1 MKRTSLIHE
10 WLTPSL
16 PWHNNATGAA
26 PEDVASAVTS
36 TDEHLSDPELYH
48 EPTAQQRLG
57 ELIRLRPHQTDPD
70 DHACAERIN
79 RSQETIRSKN
89 EDEQARGR
97 NQGRLES
104 ILVFTP
110 TKASARESR
119 FALTISLQIFTHA
132 QRRGASEHRMK
143 EQNGNDGW

>member
-36 TDEHLSDPELYH
+36 TDEHLSGPELYH
-48 EPTAQQRLG
+48 EPTAQQRLD

-79 RSQETIRSKN
+79 RLQETIRSEN
-89 EDEQARGR
+89 EDEQSRER
-97 NQGRLES
+97 NQGRLGS
-104 ILVFTP
+104 IPSVHSDQSSISGIAIFTDD
-110 TKASARESR
+110 T
-119 FALTISLQIFTHA
+119 LQISTHA
-132 QRRGASEHRMK
+132 LRRGSSEHRMK